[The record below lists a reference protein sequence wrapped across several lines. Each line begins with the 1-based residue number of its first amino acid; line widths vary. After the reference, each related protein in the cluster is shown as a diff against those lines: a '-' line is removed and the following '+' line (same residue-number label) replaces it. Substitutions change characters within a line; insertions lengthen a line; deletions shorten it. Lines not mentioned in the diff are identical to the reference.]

1 MVEHQTPI
9 SGSPRYP
16 WVPWGGGVVFS
27 NGPGQLR
34 VGSVSVHTSDKKD
47 YRTGANNGRSWI
59 GAALEYRPQFL
70 DQKIFFCI
78 KASLNH
84 KPQKILNSGT

>member
-1 MVEHQTPI
+1 MLRDYCGVE
-9 SGSPRYP
+9 
-16 WVPWGGGVVFS
+16 VLNVS
-27 NGPGQLR
+27 NSEGAI
-34 VGSVSVHTSDKKD
+34 VK

-84 KPQKILNSGT
+84 KPQKKKT

>member
-1 MVEHQTPI
+1 MKIELDDLIESWHPKKY
-9 SGSPRYP
+9 S
-16 WVPWGGGVVFS
+16 
-27 NGPGQLR
+27 QLP
-34 VGSVSVHTSDKKD
+34 

-59 GAALEYRPQFL
+59 GAALEYKPQFL

-84 KPQKILNSGT
+84 KPQKKPT

>member
-1 MVEHQTPI
+1 MSNILGTELAPYEPSRAEVE
-9 SGSPRYP
+9 GL
-16 WVPWGGGVVFS
+16 
-27 NGPGQLR
+27 QLELNPSWAELN
-34 VGSVSVHTSDKKD
+34 SVATLIHT